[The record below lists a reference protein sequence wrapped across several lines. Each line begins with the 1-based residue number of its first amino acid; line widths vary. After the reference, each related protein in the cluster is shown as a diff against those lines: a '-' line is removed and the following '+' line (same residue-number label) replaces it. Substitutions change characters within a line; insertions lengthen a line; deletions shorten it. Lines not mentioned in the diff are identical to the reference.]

1 MITCNLICCLC
12 NQLFQIFSLMGIA
25 NKNNYKYI
33 IDKTYSDKYQYL
45 DDLLDKT
52 YLIDYFL
59 VHDADN
65 PSVSNSA
72 TTNK

>member
-1 MITCNLICCLC
+1 MKFTLLDSQVSHSNRHDPT
-12 NQLFQIFSLMGIA
+12 A
-25 NKNNYKYI
+25 HHE
-33 IDKTYSDKYQYL
+33 DKTYTDKYQYL

-59 VHDADN
+59 VHDASD

>member
-1 MITCNLICCLC
+1 MKFTLLDSRVAHS
-12 NQLFQIFSLMGIA
+12 NQHEQHDHHE
-25 NKNNYKYI
+25 
-33 IDKTYSDKYQYL
+33 DKTYTDKYQYL